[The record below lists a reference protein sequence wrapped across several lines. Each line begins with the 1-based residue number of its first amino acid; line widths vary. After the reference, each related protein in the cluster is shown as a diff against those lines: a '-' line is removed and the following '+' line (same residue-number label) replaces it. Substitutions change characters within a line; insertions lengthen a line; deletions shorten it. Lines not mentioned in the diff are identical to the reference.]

1 MWTILKI
8 NSKIKEQIDPNKN
21 KHIDTETRVVVN
33 KKEGDWEQDE
43 MGKRGQ
49 LKRGNKTVG
58 GIHMIMHTRG
68 EA

>member
-1 MWTILKI
+1 M
-8 NSKIKEQIDPNKN
+8 
-21 KHIDTETRVVVN
+21 VN